1 MDYRVALDI
10 YRGPLD
16 LLLYLIQE
24 NEVEIADIPIAK
36 ITEQYLCHLGVI
48 ESLDPNVAGEFLVMA
63 ATLMEIKSR
72 MLLPR
77 PEKVEG
83 QADDGDPRIELI
95 RQLMEYKRFKEAASL
110 LADRRE
116 EHLDRFGRGARQ
128 TFGEASDADAVD
140 LTEVSIWDILGAFD
154 RIMRE
159 TMRSSPTTIT
169 NRDVPIRT
177 HIEAILRMLR
187 VQGMVT
193 FRSIFETC
201 EDRLEAI
208 GSLLALLEMTRW
220 RVIGLE
226 QTASHGTI
234 LVKLAEEAETN
245 IAKLMNALSAH
256 PDSTAA
262 PMEGKSP
269 APAPAEEVPPPPAE
283 AAETGDAPLNR
294 HDGTVPESGQ
304 SLQGGASPVSEPEPV
319 EAPAEEEPAPVED
332 DEERDED
339 LDRIRSIEIHDVDL
353 SLGETPDQKE
363 DQTHEEP
370 SDADRAAQEGEH
382 QPAVEEEPEP
392 GRQGGAPAE
401 AATPGTAVNEPP
413 GLPDDPPAEEK
424 DTP

>member
-36 ITEQYLCHLGVI
+36 ITEQYLRHLDVI
-48 ESLDPNVAGEFLVMA
+48 HSLDPNVAGEFLVMA

-83 QADDGDPRIELI
+83 QQDEGDPRIELI
-95 RQLMEYKRFKEAASL
+95 RQLMEYKKFKEAASL

-116 EHLDRFGRGARQ
+116 EHLDRFGRGTRQ
-128 TFGEASDADAVD
+128 TFGEASDAEAVD
-140 LTEVSIWDILGAFD
+140 LTEVSIWDILSAFD

-169 NRDVPIRT
+169 DRDVPLRT
-177 HIEAILRMLR
+177 HIETILRMLR

-256 PDSTAA
+256 PDSSAA
-262 PMEGKSP
+262 PMEAKS
-269 APAPAEEVPPPPAE
+269 PAPAEEVPPPPAE
-283 AAETGDAPLNR
+283 
-294 HDGTVPESGQ
+294 
-304 SLQGGASPVSEPEPV
+304 
-319 EAPAEEEPAPVED
+319 EEPAPLED
-332 DEERDED
+332 DDERDED
-339 LDRIRSIEIHDVDL
+339 LDRIRSIEIRDVDL
-353 SLGETPDQKE
+353 SLGETRNPKE
-363 DQTHEEP
+363 DETHEEP
-370 SDADRAAQEGEH
+370 SDADRAAQAAEH
-382 QPAVEEEPEP
+382 QPAVAKEPEP
-392 GRQGGAPAE
+392 GGQRGAPDE
-401 AATPGTAVNEPP
+401 AGTPGSAVNEPP
-413 GLPDDPPAEEK
+413 GIPDEKPAEEK